1 MSAASMQSRFDDA
14 EAFTSMPFE
23 GYATSGRTAGWS
35 TPDMSVTRASL
46 APAPL
51 FPGDVL
57 GDLMPLVR
65 DLAAG
70 KGAPVDY
77 VAIGV
82 LTVAASLIGGKR
94 WVSAW
99 EGFDQPCILWGGLVG
114 DPSSNKSPGID
125 AATLPLRTMEGELA
139 EQHRMVLMSHAT
151 VAERAKAERKQWE
164 DRVKQATKD
173 NAETP
178 DMPEEAEAPEAP
190 QRPRLMVQDST
201 PEEMASILAGNVNG
215 TLHLRDELAGW
226 LDSFER
232 YSPGG
237 RAFWLEAYGGRH
249 FVVDRK
255 SQTKPLVVPFNGVSV
270 LGGIQPDKL
279 RDALLGVSDDGLVAR
294 FMWVWPEAIRFS
306 RPRQIA
312 DTARLDRLYRR
323 LQQIYRPA
331 DETVTIPLDARAA
344 DVFEEWIADNDADVR
359 QAAGLYASWAGKAR
373 GLALRL
379 ALTLEYLTWA
389 DVGGREPSCVSVLS
403 LTNALTLI
411 EDYLKPHARRVFGD
425 AALPP
430 VEKDAAAL
438 SRFIVK
444 ERLERINAREV
455 QRNPKLPSLGNKQ
468 DVEAAVEALMEA
480 GWLREGFTRQGD
492 GPGRPKKDY
501 LVNPAVHG
509 AAHG

>member
-1 MSAASMQSRFDDA
+1 MSAASIQQAFDDA
-14 EAFTSMPFE
+14 NSFNPGSLE
-23 GYATSGRTAGWS
+23 GFPASAGSAAWS
-35 TPDMSVTRASL
+35 TPDMSITRASL

-77 VAIGV
+77 VAVSV

-99 EGFDQPCILWGGLVG
+99 EGFDQPCILWSAVVG
-114 DPSSNKSPGID
+114 DPSTNKSPGID
-125 AATLPLRTMEGELA
+125 AATLPLRGMEGELA

-173 NAETP
+173 NTETP
-178 DMPEEAEAPEAP
+178 EMPEEAEAPEAP

-237 RAFWLEAYGGRH
+237 RSFWLEAYGGRP

-255 SQTKPLVVPFNGVSV
+255 SQSKPLIVPFNGVSV
-270 LGGIQPDKL
+270 LGGIQPEKL
-279 RDALLGVSDDGLVAR
+279 HDALLGVSDDGLVAR

-323 LQQIYRPA
+323 LQQIHRPA

-344 DVFEEWIADNDADVR
+344 DIFEEWIADNDADVQ

-373 GLALRL
+373 GLVLRL

-389 DVGGREPSCVSVLS
+389 DSAGREPSCVSVVC
-403 LTNALTLI
+403 LTNALTLV

-438 SRFIVK
+438 SRFILK
-444 ERLERINAREV
+444 GGLQRINAREV
-455 QRNPKLPSLGNKQ
+455 QRNPKLPTLGNKQ

-480 GWLREGFTRQGD
+480 GWLREAFNRNGEGQ
-492 GPGRPKKDY
+492 GRPKKDY

-509 AAHG
+509 AGHG